1 MVAVNLQASSEG
13 RQYGL
18 IRVGYGHNS
27 MLKIM
32 LRILDEEIASMIKD
46 IDKIKIR

>member
-1 MVAVNLQASSEG
+1 MVAVNLKVSSKG
-13 RQYGL
+13 RQYCL

-32 LRILDEEIASMIKD
+32 LRILDEEIANMIKD
-46 IDKIKIR
+46 IIKM